1 MSQLNNDEFIKKIKE
16 KFDSIDKKLASIENN
31 ISKLLDM
38 QKNVN
43 KNAEKMGEH
52 IDFVEN
58 VYDNVKNPLGY
69 ICNKVSYLVG
79 SDNYSLEDVNKKGV
93 GVSVSESE
101 SERRVKEEEEEDKLT
116 NTADYNSDFEEFET
130 FSHFENDEVDASIYN

>member
-1 MSQLNNDEFIKKIKE
+1 MSQLKGERKFMNDLNQKINLIIKKL
-16 KFDSIDKKLASIENN
+16 DTIDENMN
-31 ISKLLDM
+31 QLLNM

-79 SDNYSLEDVNKKGV
+79 TDNYSLEDVNKKSV
-93 GVSVSESE
+93 SVSVSESE
-101 SERRVKEEEEEDKLT
+101 GRMKEEVEEDILT

>member
-16 KFDSIDKKLASIENN
+16 KFDSIDQKLASIENN

-93 GVSVSESE
+93 SVSKGE
-101 SERRVKEEEEEDKLT
+101 SERRVKEEEVEEDKLT

>member
-1 MSQLNNDEFIKKIKE
+1 MSRVNNDEFTKKINE
-16 KFDSIDKKLASIENN
+16 KFDSIEQKLASIENN

-69 ICNKVSYLVG
+69 ICNKVSYPG
-79 SDNYSLEDVNKKGV
+79 G
-93 GVSVSESE
+93 
-101 SERRVKEEEEEDKLT
+101 
-116 NTADYNSDFEEFET
+116 
-130 FSHFENDEVDASIYN
+130 

>member
-1 MSQLNNDEFIKKIKE
+1 MSQLNN
-16 KFDSIDKKLASIENN
+16 DSIDKKLASIENN

-101 SERRVKEEEEEDKLT
+101 SERRVKEEEEEDNLT

>member
-1 MSQLNNDEFIKKIKE
+1 MSQLKGERKFMNDLNQKINLIIKKL
-16 KFDSIDKKLASIENN
+16 DTIDENMN
-31 ISKLLDM
+31 QLLNM

-79 SDNYSLEDVNKKGV
+79 TDNYSLEDVNKKSV
-93 GVSVSESE
+93 SVSVSESE
-101 SERRVKEEEEEDKLT
+101 GRMKEEVEEDILT

-130 FSHFENDEVDASIYN
+130 FSHFENDEVDASMYN

>member
-16 KFDSIDKKLASIENN
+16 KFDSIDQKLASIENN
-31 ISKLLDM
+31 IGLLLDM

-69 ICNKVSYLVG
+69 ICNKVSYMMG

-93 GVSVSESE
+93 SVSKG
-101 SERRVKEEEEEDKLT
+101 ERRVKEEVEEDKLT
-116 NTADYNSDFEEFET
+116 NDYNSDFEEVEEDKLTNDYNSDFEEF
-130 FSHFENDEVDASIYN
+130 

>member
-1 MSQLNNDEFIKKIKE
+1 MSRLNNDEFTKKINE

-101 SERRVKEEEEEDKLT
+101 GERRVEEEEEDKLT

-130 FSHFENDEVDASIYN
+130 FSHFENDDLDASIYN

>member
-1 MSQLNNDEFIKKIKE
+1 MSQLNNDEFIKKINE
-16 KFDSIDKKLASIENN
+16 KFDSIDQKLVSIENN

-93 GVSVSESE
+93 SVSKGE
-101 SERRVKEEEEEDKLT
+101 SERRVKEEVEEDKLT
-116 NTADYNSDFEEFET
+116 SDYNSDFEEFET
-130 FSHFENDEVDASIYN
+130 FSHFENDDVDVSIYN

>member
-1 MSQLNNDEFIKKIKE
+1 MSRLNNDEFTKKINE

-93 GVSVSESE
+93 SVSKGE

-130 FSHFENDEVDASIYN
+130 FSHFENDDLDASIYN

>member
-1 MSQLNNDEFIKKIKE
+1 MSQLKGERKFMNDLNQKINLIIKKL
-16 KFDSIDKKLASIENN
+16 DTIDENMN
-31 ISKLLDM
+31 QLLNM

-79 SDNYSLEDVNKKGV
+79 TDNYSLEDVNKKGV
-93 GVSVSESE
+93 SVSVSESE
-101 SERRVKEEEEEDKLT
+101 GRMKEEVEEDKLT

-130 FSHFENDEVDASIYN
+130 FSHFENDEVDTSIYN

>member
-1 MSQLNNDEFIKKIKE
+1 MSRVNNDEFTKKINE
-16 KFDSIDKKLASIENN
+16 KFDSIEQKLASIENN

-38 QKNVN
+38 QKNVH

-93 GVSVSESE
+93 SVSKGE
-101 SERRVKEEEEEDKLT
+101 SERRVKEEVEEDKLT

-130 FSHFENDEVDASIYN
+130 FSHFENDGVDASIYN

>member
-1 MSQLNNDEFIKKIKE
+1 MSQLNNDEFIKKINE
-16 KFDSIDKKLASIENN
+16 KFDSIDQKLVSIENN

-93 GVSVSESE
+93 SVSKGE
-101 SERRVKEEEEEDKLT
+101 SERRVKEEVEEDKLT
-116 NTADYNSDFEEFET
+116 NDYNSDFEDFET
-130 FSHFENDEVDASIYN
+130 FSHFENDDVDVSIYN

>member
-116 NTADYNSDFEEFET
+116 SDYNSDFEEFET

>member
-1 MSQLNNDEFIKKIKE
+1 MNDLNQKINLIIKKL
-16 KFDSIDKKLASIENN
+16 DTIDENMN
-31 ISKLLDM
+31 QLLNM

-79 SDNYSLEDVNKKGV
+79 TDNYSLEDVNKKSV
-93 GVSVSESE
+93 SVSVSESE
-101 SERRVKEEEEEDKLT
+101 GRMKEEVEEDILT

-130 FSHFENDEVDASIYN
+130 FSHFENDEVDASMYN

>member
-16 KFDSIDKKLASIENN
+16 KFDSIDQKLESIENN

-38 QKNVN
+38 QQNVN

-79 SDNYSLEDVNKKGV
+79 TDNYSLEDVNKKGV
-93 GVSVSESE
+93 SVSEGE
-101 SERRVKEEEEEDKLT
+101 SEGRMKEEVEEDKLT

>member
-16 KFDSIDKKLASIENN
+16 KFDSIDQKLASIENN
-31 ISKLLDM
+31 IGLLLDM

-93 GVSVSESE
+93 SVSKG
-101 SERRVKEEEEEDKLT
+101 ERRVKEEVEEDKLT
-116 NTADYNSDFEEFET
+116 SDYNSDFEEFET

>member
-1 MSQLNNDEFIKKIKE
+1 MSQLNNDKFIKKINE
-16 KFDSIDKKLASIENN
+16 KFDSIDQKLASIENN

-79 SDNYSLEDVNKKGV
+79 SDNYSLEDVNKKC
-93 GVSVSESE
+93 VSEGE
-101 SERRVKEEEEEDKLT
+101 GERMKEEEEDKLT
-116 NTADYNSDFEEFET
+116 SDYNSDFEEFET
-130 FSHFENDEVDASIYN
+130 FSHFENDEVDASMYN

>member
-16 KFDSIDKKLASIENN
+16 KFDSIDQKLESIENN

-93 GVSVSESE
+93 SVSESE
-101 SERRVKEEEEEDKLT
+101 SERRVKGELEEDKLT
-116 NTADYNSDFEEFET
+116 SDYNSDFEEFET

>member
-1 MSQLNNDEFIKKIKE
+1 MSRLNNDEFTKKINE
-16 KFDSIDKKLASIENN
+16 KFDSIDQKLASIENN

-93 GVSVSESE
+93 SVSKGE
-101 SERRVKEEEEEDKLT
+101 SERRVKEEVEEDKLT

-130 FSHFENDEVDASIYN
+130 FSHFENDGLDASIYN